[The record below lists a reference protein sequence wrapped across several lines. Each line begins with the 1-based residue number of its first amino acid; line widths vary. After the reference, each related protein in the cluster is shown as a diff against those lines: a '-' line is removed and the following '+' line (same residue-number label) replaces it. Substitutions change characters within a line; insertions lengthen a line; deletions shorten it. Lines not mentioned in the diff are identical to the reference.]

1 MAPTK
6 IPEVLTPEDQA
17 ALLGQPNRRCP
28 SGERNHALLRLALDG
43 GLRSAELVA
52 LRWSSIDLETGRVKI
67 VQGKGRK
74 DRNIWIGALT
84 IAALEA
90 WRTRQRADTPW
101 VFSTMTGW
109 QLDPRYLRQ
118 MVKRYAIRAGLG
130 SWVHPHTLRH
140 TFATDLYRQTKDL
153 RLVQRAL
160 GHSSISTTQVYTHI
174 VDSELE
180 EAMKGLRER

>member
-1 MAPTK
+1 MAPVR
-6 IPEVLTPEDQA
+6 IPEILSPEDQA
-17 ALLGQPNRRCP
+17 ALLRQPSRRCP

-52 LRWSSIDLETGRVKI
+52 LRWEAVDLETGRVKV

-74 DRNIWIGALT
+74 DRNVWIGAPT
-84 IAALEA
+84 ISALEA
-90 WRTRQRADTPW
+90 WRSRQQAGTPW
-101 VFSTMTGW
+101 VFSTLAGG

-118 MVKRYAIRAGLG
+118 MVERYAERAGLG

-153 RLVQRAL
+153 RLVQKAL
-160 GHSSISTTQVYTHI
+160 GHSSISTTQIYTHI

-180 EAMKGLRER
+180 EAMKSLRAR